1 MADAVAN
8 NQRDAPVLEVD
19 DVVPIAAHLQRP
31 CGGLIA
37 HRESAGQIGRAED
50 RVLQGQSGFALLVD
64 LVHPL
69 QTLAEATGQHGEQG
83 LVLQGERALLGQVDP
98 DDEHALGVLQRDA
111 RRPRLRRRRGE

>member
-1 MADAVAN
+1 MADAVAD

-31 CGGLIA
+31 RGGLIA

-64 LVHPL
+64 LVHLL
-69 QTLAEATGQHGEQG
+69 QTPAEAAGQHGEQG